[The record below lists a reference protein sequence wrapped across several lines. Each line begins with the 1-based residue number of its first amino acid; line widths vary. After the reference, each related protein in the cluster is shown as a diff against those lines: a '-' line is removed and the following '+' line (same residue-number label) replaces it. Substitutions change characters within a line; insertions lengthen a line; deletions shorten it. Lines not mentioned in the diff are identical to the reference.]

1 MSLLKNRSASF
12 AAGRLTAVFGVL
24 VLIGGGTTPP
34 PTPGT
39 PPPLSG
45 DELKTAIDDVFGT
58 FDPVT
63 IDDSR
68 DQQIELPEAGM
79 LACSADGMNFTLV
92 LEDGRG
98 NPLREMGMS
107 ELPDRFVSFG
117 LAGSDLANAA
127 KLSIRAGVNY
137 NLLLLPFSEC
147 PELGAGGQGNSAEGE
162 VCMIYGGVGETRT
175 IQFDSAIT
183 IQEFI
188 SSDSATVVLEETPI
202 ETRTS
207 QESSF
212 TLQAGP
218 SVLIIDSHGA
228 WSLASN
234 P

>member
-24 VLIGGGTTPP
+24 VLIGGCTTPP

-147 PELGAGGQGNSAEGE
+147 LRGYRQ
-162 VCMIYGGVGETRT
+162 
-175 IQFDSAIT
+175 
-183 IQEFI
+183 
-188 SSDSATVVLEETPI
+188 
-202 ETRTS
+202 S
-207 QESSF
+207 QQ
-212 TLQAGP
+212 L
-218 SVLIIDSHGA
+218 
-228 WSLASN
+228 
-234 P
+234 